1 MQSPKVQTD
10 PEKID
15 EGVNKI
21 VKQIYINQFCCILKK
36 NTTAAILFL
45 FLLRWHPYFE
55 WKTHAPSSVARF

>member
-1 MQSPKVQTD
+1 MQNPKVLTD

-45 FLLRWHPYFE
+45 FLLRWHPYF
-55 WKTHAPSSVARF
+55 